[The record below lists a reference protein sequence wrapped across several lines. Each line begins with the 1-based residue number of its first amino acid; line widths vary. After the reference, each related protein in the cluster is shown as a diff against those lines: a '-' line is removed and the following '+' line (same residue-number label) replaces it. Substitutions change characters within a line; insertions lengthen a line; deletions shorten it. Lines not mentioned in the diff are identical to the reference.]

1 MQTHQKG
8 GVMDIKNDDD
18 DDIMIYDSSPSKAE
32 LWREVNKLRDRVREL
47 EHELSK
53 FKSDKYF
60 GEK

>member
-1 MQTHQKG
+1 MREEE
-8 GVMDIKNDDD
+8 D

-47 EHELSK
+47 EHELSQLK
-53 FKSDKYF
+53 KPSYF

>member
-1 MQTHQKG
+1 MREEE
-8 GVMDIKNDDD
+8 D
-18 DDIMIYDSSPSKAE
+18 DDIMIYDSSPTKSE

>member
-1 MQTHQKG
+1 
-8 GVMDIKNDDD
+8 MDIKNDDD
-18 DDIMIYDSSPSKAE
+18 DDIMIYDSSPSKSE

-53 FKSDKYF
+53 FKSDNYF

>member
-1 MQTHQKG
+1 
-8 GVMDIKNDDD
+8 MDIKNDDD
-18 DDIMIYDSSPSKAE
+18 DDIMIYDSSPSKSE

-53 FKSDKYF
+53 VKSEVKYF

>member
-1 MQTHQKG
+1 
-8 GVMDIKNDDD
+8 MDIKNDDD